1 MGSGA
6 FQKATGVSRETLD
19 RLATYHHLL
28 QKWQK
33 AINLVG
39 PKTMGDAWSRHF
51 LDSAQLYQMA
61 PADRR
66 TGVWLD
72 MGAGAGFPGLVIAL
86 LGAKHVHLVES
97 DLRKATFQR
106 EVIRA
111 TGAPATVHAARME
124 TLAPFPV
131 DMITARA
138 FAPLEKLLEMA
149 YPFWSEDVTGLFPKG
164 RDVELEL
171 TQATKCWKMGV
182 ELLESQTDGDARIL
196 RIGTL
201 SRADHQ

>member
-1 MGSGA
+1 MDSRA
-6 FQKATGVSRETLD
+6 FQKATGVSRETLERLEIYD
-19 RLATYHHLL
+19 RLLK
-28 QKWQK
+28 KWQK

-39 PKTMGDAWSRHF
+39 PRTVAQSWERHF
-51 LDSAQLYQMA
+51 LDSAQIYGMA
-61 PADRR
+61 PEGVR

-86 LGAKHVHLVES
+86 LGARHVHLVES

-111 TGAPATVHAARME
+111 TGAPATVHAVRME

-131 DMITARA
+131 DVITARA
-138 FAPLEKLLEMA
+138 FAPLEKLLGMA
-149 YPFWSEDVTGLFPKG
+149 YPFWGDGVVGLFPKG

-171 TQATKCWKMGV
+171 TQAAKCWKVDV
-182 ELLESQTDGDARIL
+182 ELLGSRSDESARIL
-196 RIGTL
+196 RIAAL
-201 SRADHQ
+201 SRTDRQ

>member
-1 MGSGA
+1 MDSAA

-19 RLATYHHLL
+19 RLETYHRLL
-28 QKWQK
+28 KKWQK

-39 PKTMGDAWSRHF
+39 PKTVADAWARHF
-51 LDSAQLYQMA
+51 LDSAQLYEMA
-61 PADRR
+61 PERVR

-72 MGAGAGFPGLVIAL
+72 MGAGAGFPGLVIAI

-111 TGAPATVHAARME
+111 TGAPATVHAVRME
-124 TLAPFPV
+124 TLQPFPV
-131 DMITARA
+131 DVITARA

-149 YPFWSEDVTGLFPKG
+149 YPFWGEDVVGLFPKG

-171 TQATKCWKMGV
+171 TQATKYWKMSS
-182 ELLESQTDGDARIL
+182 ELLESRTDKDARIL
-196 RIGTL
+196 RIDAL